1 MMNDSIQLTP
11 VDHAVLDSYKTLCE
25 GLAQYLGEGYEFV
38 LHSLENYDRS
48 VIKIINGYYTG
59 RKEGAPITDLALR
72 MLEDIRNHQGR
83 DYISYN
89 SRNKKGEPLHSTTIA
104 IRGENQRI
112 IGLLCINFY
121 LNTPY
126 SAIIKNLIDARETS
140 VAGGENFVDEPAQLV
155 SEAVNE
161 MQRIVLADASIPASD
176 KTKKSLP
183 GSTKRAFSNSRT
195 AWQIVPPHWG
205 SAEIPF
211 ICISAAVNKH
221 TLQEAKNA
229 PCADAQGAKQLLDW
243 KLRLPG

>member
-11 VDHAVLDSYKTLCE
+11 VDYAVLDSYKTLCE

-72 MLEDIRNHQGR
+72 MLEDIRNHQGK

-140 VAGGENFVDEPAQLV
+140 VAGGENFVDEPTQLV

-176 KTKKSLP
+176 KNKEIIARLYQKGIFKFKDSVADCAAAL
-183 GSTKRAFSNSRT
+183 GISRNT
-195 AWQIVPPHWG
+195 VYMHIR
-205 SAEIPF
+205 S
-211 ICISAAVNKH
+211 CK
-221 TLQEAKNA
+221 
-229 PCADAQGAKQLLDW
+229 
-243 KLRLPG
+243 

>member
-1 MMNDSIQLTP
+1 MAKGIGPVKLTRA
-11 VDHAVLDSYKTLCE
+11 DQKILKSYIPTLQ
-25 GLAQYLGEGYEFV
+25 GLAAYLGSSYEIV
-38 LHSLENYDRS
+38 LHSLEDYDHS
-48 VIKIINGYYTG
+48 VIGIINGEHTG
-59 RKEGAPITDLALR
+59 RRIGAPITDLALD
-72 MLEDIRNHQGR
+72 MLDELSAGGKASTV
-83 DYISYN
+83 YF

-176 KTKKSLP
+176 KNKEIIARLYQKGIFKFKDSVADCAAAL
-183 GSTKRAFSNSRT
+183 GISRNT
-195 AWQIVPPHWG
+195 VYMHIR
-205 SAEIPF
+205 S
-211 ICISAAVNKH
+211 CK
-221 TLQEAKNA
+221 
-229 PCADAQGAKQLLDW
+229 
-243 KLRLPG
+243 